1 MRFKIGLRFKS
12 QGNNA
17 MTKAILPSVLS
28 LLLLSAAPAL
38 ASPQS
43 KPAPIA
49 QQEAAPQLPNRD
61 QIELFRQARI
71 SLPQVIAAAKN
82 QGGGK
87 LLDVSFDVLNGKP
100 IFKVK
105 TYQNN
110 EVWEV
115 AIDAHSGQFVD
126 YGTTTPVSQL
136 DDEDRAELAGLQ
148 QATVTLA
155 QAVDTAEKSVGGKA
169 MSAGLEETNG
179 KVAYEITVVLK
190 TGSARRAIVDPKTG
204 QLAG

>member
-1 MRFKIGLRFKS
+1 
-12 QGNNA
+12 

-28 LLLLSAAPAL
+28 VLLLSAAPAL

-49 QQEAAPQLPNRD
+49 QQEAAPQLPNRN
-61 QIELFRQARI
+61 QIELFGQAPI
-71 SLPQVIAAAKN
+71 ALPQAIAAAKN
-82 QGGGK
+82 RGGGK
-87 LLDVSFDVLNGKP
+87 LLDVSFDVSNGKAVY
-100 IFKVK
+100 KVK

-126 YGTTTPVSQL
+126 HGTTTPESQL

-155 QAVDTAEKSVGGKA
+155 EAVDHAEKSVGGKA

-190 TGSARRAIVDPKTG
+190 TGSAKRIIVDPKTG